1 MPNSVSAK
9 KRVRQNV
16 TRRARNKWRIEK
28 VRLAVRDF
36 TAKVP
41 TLSKEEAAKQ
51 LQVIYKL
58 LDQIAATGTLHKNTA
73 SRYKS
78 RLTLRAN
85 AVGKA
90 PVAAK
95 NA

>member
-16 TRRARNKWRIEK
+16 VRKARNKWRIEK

-36 TAKVP
+36 TAKVG
-41 TLSKEEAAKQ
+41 TLPKEEAAKQ

-78 RLTLRAN
+78 RLTIRAN
-85 AVGKA
+85 AAGKA

-95 NA
+95 TA